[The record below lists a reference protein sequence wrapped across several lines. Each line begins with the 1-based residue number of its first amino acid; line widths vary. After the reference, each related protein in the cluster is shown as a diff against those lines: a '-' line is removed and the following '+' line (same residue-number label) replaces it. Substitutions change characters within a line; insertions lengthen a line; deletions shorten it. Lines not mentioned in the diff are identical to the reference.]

1 MNFCKAK
8 ILNFTG
14 KQFNVELNLN
24 PQYLVNLRT
33 DILIIPM
40 KNYVLLFAF
49 FLCFT
54 SLFAQ
59 TPKKSPIDNEKP
71 KLVVGIVVDQMRY
84 DYITRFWNK
93 YGQEGF
99 KRLINEGYS
108 FKNNHFN
115 YIPTYTAPGH
125 ASVFTGTTPQNH
137 GIIGN
142 GWYNKFEKKEVYNAG
157 DDSVESVG
165 TSTDA
170 GKMSP
175 HRMIAT
181 TVADENRLFTQ
192 MKGKTIGVG
201 IKDRGAILPAGH
213 TANAAYWFH
222 GSDEGKWITSTFY
235 MEKLPNWVNEFNNS
249 GKAAS
254 YIKTWNTLGDIEAYT
269 ESGPDLND
277 FEEGFDGQTTFP
289 YDLAALSTEKNKF
302 ERVKISPFGNTL
314 TTDFAIAAMKAEDLG
329 KDDHTDFLTVSYS
342 STDYIGH
349 NFGVNSKEVQDT
361 YLRLDLDLARLLAA
375 LDEQVGEGN
384 YTLFLTSDHGGVD
397 VPSYLKTV
405 NVPSGYFDNEEFE
418 TKLENFV
425 EEEFDNAD
433 LIEKVYNSQIFF
445 DYTALQEADIRASDL
460 ENALAHFILQYPQVN
475 NVYTRTQMQSATFSE
490 GTAQLVQNG
499 FNQKR
504 SGDVIMV
511 LKPSVISY
519 SVTGSTHGSGFN
531 YDTHAPLIFFGN
543 GVPQGST
550 FKHSEIID
558 IAPTIS
564 AILGISNPNAAT
576 GTPLYIMLDKNK

>member
-1 MNFCKAK
+1 
-8 ILNFTG
+8 
-14 KQFNVELNLN
+14 
-24 PQYLVNLRT
+24 
-33 DILIIPM
+33 M
-40 KNYVLLFAF
+40 KNYALLFVF
-49 FLCFT
+49 SLCFLT
-54 SLFAQ
+54 VDAQ
-59 TPKKSPIDNEKP
+59 APKTTTTDNEKP

-84 DYITRFWNK
+84 DYITRFWSK

-108 FKNNHFN
+108 FKNTHFN

-213 TANAAYWFH
+213 TANAAYWFQ
-222 GSDEGKWITSTFY
+222 GRDEGKWITSTYY
-235 MEKLPNWVNEFNNS
+235 MDKLPNWVNEFNNS

-254 YIKTWNTLGDIEAYT
+254 YIKTWNTLGDIATYT
-269 ESGPDLND
+269 ESGPDLTE

-302 ERVKISPFGNTL
+302 ERVKISPFGNSL
-314 TTDFAIAAMKAEDLG
+314 TTDFAIAAMKAEELG
-329 KDDHTDFLTVSYS
+329 KDNFTDFLTISYS

-361 YLRLDLDLARLLAA
+361 YLRLDLDLARLLRA
-375 LDEQVGEGN
+375 LDEQAGAGN
-384 YTLFLTSDHGGVD
+384 YTVFLTSDHGGVD

-405 NVPSGYFDNEEFE
+405 KIPSGYFD
-418 TKLENFV
+418 TKDFDAKLKDFV
-425 EEEFDNAD
+425 EEAFDTSGLIEEFDN
-433 LIEKVYNSQIFF
+433 YQIFF
-445 DYTALQEADIRASDL
+445 DYEALRKADIKASDL

-475 NVYTRTQMQSATFSE
+475 NVFTRSQMQNTTFSE
-490 GTAQLVQNG
+490 GTAKLVQNG

-519 SVTGSTHGSGFN
+519 SKTGSTHGSGFN
-531 YDTHAPLIFFGN
+531 YDTHAPLIFFGS

-550 FKHSEIID
+550 FEHSEIID

-576 GTPLYIMLDKNK
+576 GKPLYIMLDKKK

>member
-1 MNFCKAK
+1 
-8 ILNFTG
+8 
-14 KQFNVELNLN
+14 
-24 PQYLVNLRT
+24 
-33 DILIIPM
+33 M
-40 KNYVLLFAF
+40 KNYALLFTF
-49 FLCFT
+49 FLCV
-54 SLFAQ
+54 SPLYAQ
-59 TPKKSPIDNEKP
+59 TPKESRVDNEKP

-84 DYITRFWNK
+84 DYITRFWDK

-125 ASVFTGTTPQNH
+125 ASVFTGTTPRNH

-142 GWYNKFEKKEVYNAG
+142 GWYDKFEKKEVYNAG
-157 DDSVESVG
+157 DDSVQSLG

-170 GKMSP
+170 GRMSP
-175 HRMIAT
+175 HRMNT
-181 TVADENRLFTQ
+181 TTMADENRLFTQ
-192 MKGKTIGVG
+192 MRGKTIG
-201 IKDRGAILPAGH
+201 ISMKDRGAILPAGH
-213 TANAAYWFH
+213 TANAAYWFQ
-222 GSDEGKWITSTFY
+222 GKDEGNWISSTFY
-235 MEKLPNWVNEFNNS
+235 MEVLPEWVKEFNNS

-254 YIKTWNTLGDIEAYT
+254 HVKIWNTLGNIETYT
-269 ESGPDLND
+269 ESGPDLTN
-277 FEEGFDGQTTFP
+277 FENGFNGQTTFP

-302 ERVKISPFGNTL
+302 DRVKSSPFGNAL

-329 KDDHTDFLTVSYS
+329 KDLHTDFLTISYS

-361 YLRLDLDLARLLAA
+361 YLRLDLDLARLLEA

-384 YTLFLTSDHGGVD
+384 YTLFLTSDHGGGD
-397 VPSYLKTV
+397 VPSYLKSV
-405 NVPSGYFDNEEFE
+405 KIPSGYFEKKEFK
-418 TKLENFV
+418 TKLENFIN
-425 EEEFDNAD
+425 EEFDTDD
-433 LIEKVYNSQIFF
+433 LIEKVDNYQIFF
-445 DYTALQEADIRASDL
+445 DYTALRKADIRTSDF
-460 ENALAHFILQYPQVN
+460 ENLLAHYILQYSQVN
-475 NVYTRTQMQSATFSE
+475 NVFTRTQMQSASFSE

-504 SGDVIMV
+504 SGDIIMV

-519 SVTGSTHGSGFN
+519 SEKGSTHGSGFN
-531 YDTHAPLIFFGN
+531 YDTHAPLIFFGS

-550 FKHSEIID
+550 FEHSEIID
-558 IAPTIS
+558 IAPTIA

-576 GTPLYIMLDKNK
+576 GKPLFIMLDK

>member
-14 KQFNVELNLN
+14 KLFNVELNFN
-24 PQYLVNLRT
+24 PQYLLNLKHN
-33 DILIIPM
+33 ILIIFM
-40 KNYVLLFAF
+40 KNYTLFFVF
-49 FLCFT
+49 FLYFL
-54 SLFAQ
+54 SLDAQ
-59 TPKKSPIDNEKP
+59 TPKKSSIDNEKP
-71 KLVVGIVVDQMRY
+71 KLVVGVVVDQMRY
-84 DYITRFWNK
+84 DYITRFWDK

-142 GWYNKFEKKEVYNAG
+142 GWYNKFEKKDVYNAG

-175 HRMIAT
+175 HRMIST

-192 MKGKTIGVG
+192 MRGKTIGIG

-213 TANAAYWFH
+213 TANAAYWFQ
-222 GSDEGKWITSTFY
+222 GRDEGKWITSTHY
-235 MEKLPNWVNEFNNS
+235 MEKLPNWVTEFNDS

-254 YIKTWNTLGDIEAYT
+254 YLKTWNTLGDIETYT
-269 ESGPDLND
+269 ESGPDLTD
-277 FEEGFDGQTTFP
+277 FEGGFDGQTTFP
-289 YDLAALSTEKNKF
+289 YDLAALSTESNKF

-314 TTDFAIAAMKAEDLG
+314 TTDFAIAAMKAEGLG
-329 KDDHTDFLTVSYS
+329 KDDFTDFLTLSYS

-361 YLRLDLDLARLLAA
+361 YMRLDLDLARLLTA
-375 LDEQVGEGN
+375 LDEQVGVGN
-384 YTLFLTSDHGGVD
+384 YTVFLTSDHGGVD
-397 VPSYLKTV
+397 VPSYLKSV
-405 NVPSGYFDNEEFE
+405 KIPAGYFDEKEFE
-418 TKLENFV
+418 DKLKNFV
-425 EEEFDNAD
+425 EEKFDTAD
-433 LIEKVYNSQIFF
+433 LIEKVHSYQIFF
-445 DYTALQEADIRASDL
+445 DYSALRKADIKASDL
-460 ENALAHFILQYPQVN
+460 ESALAHFILQYPQVS
-475 NVYTRTQMQSATFSE
+475 NVYTRSQMQSATFTE
-490 GTAQLVQNG
+490 GTAKLVQNG

-519 SVTGSTHGSGFN
+519 SITGSTHGSGFN
-531 YDTHAPLIFFGN
+531 YDTHAPLIFFGS

-550 FKHSEIID
+550 FEYSEIID

-576 GTPLYIMLDKNK
+576 GKPLYIMLDKDK